1 MLKCG
6 LLLASIMMMAALIEA
21 EAVAEATAGMENS
34 IKRQRDITSENSS
47 DM

>member
-21 EAVAEATAGMENS
+21 EAVAEATAGMEQKINKHT
-34 IKRQRDITSENSS
+34 IKSV
-47 DM
+47 